1 MSNQSS
7 VCRMIVD
14 LKSVIANQVF
24 LAIQGDLYQGNVSES
39 KQREI
44 LDKIQSTVGTNLDGL
59 VDRVI
64 KVVD

>member
-1 MSNQSS
+1 MSNQGS
-7 VCRMIVD
+7 VCRMILD
-14 LKSVIANQVF
+14 LKSIIANQVF
-24 LAIQGDLYQGNVSES
+24 LSIQGDLYQGNVSES
-39 KQREI
+39 RQREI

>member
-1 MSNQSS
+1 MSNQGS
-7 VCRMIVD
+7 VCRMILD
-14 LKSVIANQVF
+14 LKGVIANQVF
-24 LAIQGDLYQGNVSES
+24 MSIQGDLYQVNVNEA

-44 LDKIQSTVGTNLDGL
+44 LDKIQATVSSNLDGL

>member
-1 MSNQSS
+1 MSKQGS
-7 VCRMIVD
+7 VCRMILD

-24 LAIQGDLYQGNVSES
+24 VTIQGDLYQGNIDEG

-44 LDKIQSTVGTNLDGL
+44 LNRIQATVDKNLDGL

>member
-1 MSNQSS
+1 
-7 VCRMIVD
+7 MILD
-14 LKSVIANQVF
+14 LKGVIANQVF
-24 LAIQGDLYQGNVSES
+24 MSIQGDLYQGNVTEA

-44 LDKIQSTVGTNLDGL
+44 LDKIQRTVNTNLDGL

>member
-1 MSNQSS
+1 
-7 VCRMIVD
+7 MILD
-14 LKSVIANQVF
+14 LKGVIANQVF
-24 LAIQGDLYQGNVSES
+24 MSIQGDLYQGNVDEA

-44 LDKIQSTVGTNLDGL
+44 LDKIQRTVNTNLDGL

>member
-1 MSNQSS
+1 MSNQGS
-7 VCRMIVD
+7 VCRMILD
-14 LKSVIANQVF
+14 LKGIIANQVF
-24 LAIQGDLYQGNVSES
+24 MSIQGDLYQVNVNEA

-44 LDKIQSTVGTNLDGL
+44 LDKIQATVSTNLDGL

>member
-1 MSNQSS
+1 MSNQGS
-7 VCRMIVD
+7 VCRMILD
-14 LKSVIANQVF
+14 LKGVIANQVF
-24 LAIQGDLYQGNVSES
+24 MSIQGDLYQGNVTEA

-44 LDKIQSTVGTNLDGL
+44 LDKIQRTVNTNLDGL

>member
-1 MSNQSS
+1 MSNQGS
-7 VCRMIVD
+7 VCRMILD
-14 LKSVIANQVF
+14 LKDVIANQVF
-24 LAIQGDLYQGNVSES
+24 MSIQGDLYQGNVGEA

-44 LDKIQSTVGTNLDGL
+44 LDKIQRTVNTNLDGL

>member
-1 MSNQSS
+1 MSNQGS
-7 VCRMIVD
+7 VCRMILD
-14 LKSVIANQVF
+14 LKGVIANQVF
-24 LAIQGDLYQGNVSES
+24 MSIQGDLYQGNVDEA

-44 LDKIQSTVGTNLDGL
+44 LDKIQRTVNTNLDGL

>member
-1 MSNQSS
+1 MSNQAS
-7 VCRMIVD
+7 VCRMILD
-14 LKSVIANQVF
+14 LKSVISNQVF
-24 LAIQGDLYQGNVSES
+24 VAIQGDLYQGNLTEG

-44 LDKIQSTVGTNLDGL
+44 LDKIQNTVNTNLDGL

>member
-1 MSNQSS
+1 MSNQGS
-7 VCRMIVD
+7 VCRMILD
-14 LKSVIANQVF
+14 LKGVIANQVF
-24 LAIQGDLYQGNVSES
+24 MSIQGDLYQGNVTEA

-44 LDKIQSTVGTNLDGL
+44 LDKIQRTVDTSLDGL

>member
-14 LKSVIANQVF
+14 LKSIIANQVF

>member
-1 MSNQSS
+1 MSNQGS
-7 VCRMIVD
+7 VCRMILD
-14 LKSVIANQVF
+14 LKGVITNQVF
-24 LAIQGDLYQGNVSES
+24 MSIQGDLYQVNVGEA

-44 LDKIQSTVGTNLDGL
+44 LDKIQATVSSNLDGL

>member
-1 MSNQSS
+1 
-7 VCRMIVD
+7 MIVD
-14 LKSVIANQVF
+14 LKSIIANQVF

>member
-1 MSNQSS
+1 MSNQGS
-7 VCRMIVD
+7 VCRMILD
-14 LKSVIANQVF
+14 LKGVIANQVF
-24 LAIQGDLYQGNVSES
+24 MSIQGDLYQGNVGEA

-44 LDKIQSTVGTNLDGL
+44 LDKIQRTVNTNLDGL